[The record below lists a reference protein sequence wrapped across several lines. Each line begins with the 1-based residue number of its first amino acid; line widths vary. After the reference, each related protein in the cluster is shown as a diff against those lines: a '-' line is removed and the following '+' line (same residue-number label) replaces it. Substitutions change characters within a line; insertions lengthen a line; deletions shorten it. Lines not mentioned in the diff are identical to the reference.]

1 MGLEI
6 KKNDKGKFQMKSSI
20 SGEKL
25 HKGWITED
33 EVKKILIERAYW
45 RFIEQTI
52 EIDMEFP
59 NDYTINGVR
68 IWEKEKVGKS
78 NSFILEHL
86 KNNTTDKIY
95 EKGKEIIDRLKI
107 KL

>member
-1 MGLEI
+1 MGIEI
-6 KKNDKGKFQMKSSI
+6 KKNDKGYQMKSSV

-45 RFIEQTI
+45 KFIEQAI

-59 NDYTINGVR
+59 NDYTINDVR
-68 IWEKEKVGKS
+68 IWEKEKSGKS
-78 NSFILEHL
+78 KFIHIRTF
-86 KNNTTDKIY
+86 KK
-95 EKGKEIIDRLKI
+95 
-107 KL
+107 

>member
-6 KKNDKGKFQMKSSI
+6 KKNEKGKYQMKSSI
-20 SGEKL
+20 SGEKS

-33 EVKKILIERAYW
+33 EVKKILIERAY
-45 RFIEQTI
+45 RKFIEQTI

-59 NDYTINGVR
+59 NHYNINDVC
-68 IWEKEKVGKS
+68 IWEKEKSGKA
-78 NSFILEHL
+78 NSFILQHL
-86 KNNTTDKIY
+86 RNGTTDKIY

-107 KL
+107 IL

>member
-6 KKNDKGKFQMKSSI
+6 KKNEKGKYQMKSSI
-20 SGEKL
+20 SGEIL

-33 EVKKILIERAYW
+33 EVKKILIERTYW
-45 RFIEQTI
+45 NFINQVI

-59 NDYTINGVR
+59 NDYTIDGVR
-68 IWEKEKVGKS
+68 IWEKEKSGKAI
-78 NSFILEHL
+78 SFILEHL
-86 KNNTTDKIY
+86 TNDTTDKIY